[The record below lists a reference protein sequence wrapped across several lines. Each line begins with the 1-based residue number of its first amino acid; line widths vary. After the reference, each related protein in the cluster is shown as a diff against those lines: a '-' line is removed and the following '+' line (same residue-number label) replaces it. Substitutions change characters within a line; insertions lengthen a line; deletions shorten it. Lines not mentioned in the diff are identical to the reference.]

1 MNEQTKVI
9 DEIMTEEVDTT
20 IEATEEESGGS
31 IFSVLAV
38 AAIAGATALVGGAIK
53 KSGKIDEHRIKRL
66 EKKGYVV
73 TKPEPA
79 EEVEAEEV
87 LAEAE

>member
-20 IEATEEESGGS
+20 IEAIEEESGGS
-31 IFSVLAV
+31 ILGVLAV
-38 AAIAGATALVGGAIK
+38 AAIAGATALGGWLLK
-53 KSGKIDEHRIKRL
+53 KSGKIDEHRIKKL

-73 TKPEPA
+73 TKPEPI
-79 EEVEAEEV
+79 EEVETEEV
-87 LAEAE
+87 LDEAE

>member
-20 IEATEEESGGS
+20 IEAIEEESGGS

-38 AAIAGATALVGGAIK
+38 AAIAGATALVGWAIK